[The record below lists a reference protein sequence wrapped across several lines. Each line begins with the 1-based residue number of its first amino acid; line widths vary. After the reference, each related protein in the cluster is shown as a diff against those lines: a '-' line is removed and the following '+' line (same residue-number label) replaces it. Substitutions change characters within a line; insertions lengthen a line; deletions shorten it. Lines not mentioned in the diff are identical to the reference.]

1 MQQGLPTSDLL
12 EGKVDVSLGGK
23 AVDPV
28 DLSVDR
34 EFADSLPGGG
44 QFTAASGRVS
54 YVPGPDVSDRV
65 ATPWD
70 PTPGV
75 PMVEEAV
82 TVSMDVGLGPVSVLP
97 DGRVSDTNAA
107 SDSRVSTVGF
117 TDLYRSLDRDIS
129 WEPMAARMPA
139 EGDAAYWRNPG
150 LFGVSIVDRIFRHCG
165 WYATPPRGSGVAVS
179 APMQGSAWPE
189 VGTLTRAE
197 RLSAPGAAPGWI
209 TSPWGMQ
216 ATDINLT
223 YGVATSLPI
232 STRGV
237 EITAMIPPASS
248 GSARVACWFG
258 SWRLQLIW
266 TETTFTVTAET
277 ATDVHTTLVT
287 MARSAMGSAS
297 ALTARVFRTGAGQAR
312 AEIRTNTGESV
323 LGAAV
328 SVGDAVLTTAL
339 SAVTSWGDGRLGA
352 FQVGFPVSAWST
364 ITGWS
369 PSVRIRA
376 RAGIPNRLQVLPPVI
391 NRNCGNLLQELA
403 QAEYA
408 TFWIDE
414 KGVMQWWDIDRLEA
428 QPQVATLTTA
438 DHVTRLEWSQALSS
452 VYRRAVVAWTDTALD
467 VSFQDRVEFWRGSGG
482 SLTAG
487 AGERIEEIVTAPND
501 EVWLLPD
508 LSPSEIGGVGTS
520 NDDYNMSVGSW
531 FGGVWDDTTTWSYAS
546 HVTMAGIGPG
556 AYKIVTTT
564 GATGTLRTMVQKSV
578 PPGVTSTI
586 WQGRRN
592 ESLPILRGKMKYT
605 LLDATTESTQSG
617 PPMAPEFSVD
627 TGWWVQYADEAQW
640 LADKYASRVTIPS
653 PELGAVGIKPAP
665 GLQLGDKITISAPD
679 VVGLQIQGL
688 VYADSRSISAG
699 SGFSMDHTI
708 RVRPIAVSRDSGVT
722 WEEWRASLAATSTHT
737 QWAGTQSGKTWTQW
751 GTAPVS

>member
-28 DLSVDR
+28 ALSVER

-75 PMVEEAV
+75 PRVEEAV
-82 TVSMDVGLGPVSVLP
+82 TVSMDVGLGSVSVLP

-165 WYATPPRGSGVAVS
+165 WYATPPMDPGALVS
-179 APMQGSAWPE
+179 APMQGSTWAE
-189 VGTLTRAE
+189 IGQVDRSE
-197 RLSAPGAAPGWI
+197 RLNTPGAAPGWI

-216 ATDINLT
+216 VTDVNLT
-223 YGVATSLPI
+223 YTPVRSRSLLDGPF
-232 STRGV
+232 
-237 EITAMIPPASS
+237 EITAMLPPDS
-248 GSARVACWFG
+248 GDCRIVCWFG
-258 SWRLQLIW
+258 LQRVQFQW
-266 TETTFTVTAET
+266 TSTAVAVSAET
-277 ATDVHTTLVT
+277 AEAGVFTPLVSIT
-287 MARSAMGSAS
+287 RGAFPD
-297 ALTARVFRTGAGQAR
+297 ALAITARITRISAGQIK
-312 AEIRTNTGESV
+312 AELRTNTGYAIAGGNV
-323 LGAAV
+323 AV
-328 SVGDAVLTTAL
+328 PDAVLTTPMSL
-339 SAVTSWGDGRLGA
+339 VGVWGEGRCGG
-352 FQVGFPVSAWST
+352 FQVAQST
-364 ITGWS
+364 RWAAVGWS
-369 PSVRIRA
+369 PSAVIRA
-376 RAGIPNRLQVLPPVI
+376 RAGIPNRLQVLPPAI

-487 AGERIEEIVTAPND
+487 AGERVEEIVAAPND

-508 LSPSEIGGVGTS
+508 LSPSEIGVTGS
-520 NDDYNMSVGSW
+520 LMDYNMSVGSW
-531 FGGVWDDTTTWSYAS
+531 FGGVWDDTTTWSSAC

-564 GATGTLRTMVQKSV
+564 GSTGALRTMVQKSV
-578 PPGVTSTI
+578 PPGVASAV

-617 PPMAPEFSVD
+617 PRMAPEFSVD

-665 GLQLGDKITISAPD
+665 GLQLGDKVTIAAPD
-679 VVGLQIQGL
+679 VVGLRIQGL
-688 VYADSRSISAG
+688 VYADQRAISAG
-699 SGFSMDHTI
+699 SGFSMEHTI
-708 RVRPIAVSRDSGVT
+708 RVRPISVSRDAGVT
-722 WEEWRASLAATSTHT
+722 WEEWRASLAASMTHT
-737 QWAGTQSGKTWTQW
+737 QWAGTQSGGTFQQW
-751 GTAPVS
+751 GSAPLS